1 MTGDVDAEVPAFN
14 NIFTGLAKLWPELP
28 EKLEVSKS
36 TRCCGCLSIST
47 PFLYS
52 AEFLAMMLTRPR
64 RRHNQRRTQ
73 LGPHESAHLPA

>member
-36 TRCCGCLSIST
+36 TRCSGCLSISIPTFSVLGKT
-47 PFLYS
+47 PRNDANPPKAKTQS
-52 AEFLAMMLTRPR
+52 AKNPTGAP
-64 RRHNQRRTQ
+64 
-73 LGPHESAHLPA
+73 